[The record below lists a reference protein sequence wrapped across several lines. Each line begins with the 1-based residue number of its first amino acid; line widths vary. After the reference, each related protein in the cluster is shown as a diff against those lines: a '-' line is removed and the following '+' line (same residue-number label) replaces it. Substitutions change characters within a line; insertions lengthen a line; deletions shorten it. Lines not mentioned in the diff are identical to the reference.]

1 MVTILYEWDDKAY
14 ELILEGNE
22 WRGGHRG
29 IAKCLNEAF
38 EEVVGRCE
46 YYPTE
51 WHKADRVAKILK
63 GQVLEPEPEVESDPN
78 RIY

>member
-1 MVTILYEWDDKAY
+1 MVTVLYEMNDRAYTLVLENDK
-14 ELILEGNE
+14 
-22 WRGGHRG
+22 WRGGHLGFARV
-29 IAKCLNEAF
+29 LNEAF

-46 YYPTE
+46 YYPTD
-51 WHKADRVAKILK
+51 WHKADRIARLLK